1 MKSCPQCAA
10 SIDDAARFCSSCGA
24 HAATQPVVTSPAGTP
39 IPGMVVAQP
48 ETSGKAVASL
58 VLGIGIFLFSV
69 LAGIPAIIFGHL
81 AKSDI
86 RKSGGRL
93 QGDGMALA
101 GLILGYLSVA
111 FIPVVL
117 ILAAIAIPNLLRARM
132 VANEAS
138 AVDSMRIIVTAAAT
152 YRTAYNKGFPP
163 DLASLGP
170 PSGSSADSDRADLI
184 DEELAAGS
192 RHGYVFT
199 YRAASTSSNGALDAF
214 QLNADPVS
222 PGASGV
228 RHFFVDQT
236 GVIRHSENGP
246 ADQHSPALQYRIKLS
261 FTR

>member
-10 SIDDAARFCSSCGA
+10 SIDDLARFCSSCGA
-24 HAATQPVVTSPAGTP
+24 HMATQPVVMRTAATP
-39 IPGMVVAQP
+39 VPEMVVPQP

-58 VLGIGIFLFSV
+58 VLGISIFLFSI
-69 LAGIPAIIFGHL
+69 LTGIPAIIFGHL

-101 GLILGYLSVA
+101 GLILGYSSVA

-117 ILAAIAIPNLLRARM
+117 ILAAIAIPNLLRSKMA
-132 VANEAS
+132 ANEAS
-138 AVDSMRIIVTAAAT
+138 AVGSMRTIVTAAVT
-152 YRTAYNKGFPP
+152 YSTAYNKGFPP

-170 PSGSSADSDRADLI
+170 PSGGSADSHRADLI
-184 DEELAAGS
+184 AEALAAGS
-192 RHGYVFT
+192 RYGYVFT
-199 YRAASTSSNGALDAF
+199 YRAVSTSSNGALDAF
-214 QLNADPVS
+214 QLNADPIS

-236 GVIRHSENGP
+236 GVIRWSVNGP
-246 ADQHSPALQYRIKLS
+246 ADQHSPPFQYRISLS
-261 FTR
+261 FSR